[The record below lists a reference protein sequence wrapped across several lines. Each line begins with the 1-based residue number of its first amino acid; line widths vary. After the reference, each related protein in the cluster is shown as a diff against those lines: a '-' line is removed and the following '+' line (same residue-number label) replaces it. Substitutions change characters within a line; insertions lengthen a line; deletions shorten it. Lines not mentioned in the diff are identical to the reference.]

1 MAYCTKCGVKLTDKA
16 EFCTQCGKAIK
27 LKDTKT
33 KSIEQ
38 QIDNFAED
46 LGKKAEGIGKK
57 IEEKADEIGKKTDK
71 IGKKI
76 EKKTDEV
83 GEHINQWYDNTFKF
97 AGPLVGAF
105 IGLII
110 LRIIIYIIQFSGDD
124 IHIFTAFSEITLT
137 YLLLIFGSM
146 LLSGYN
152 NYFNRKFK
160 EIYQWIYPF
169 VSAVSFIIGAWI
181 AAQIMI
187 YIDTED
193 NTPIIG
199 GIGSF
204 IDTYL
209 IALFILALIIG
220 YAAHF
225 GYHYY
230 TNEKKPSS

>member
-1 MAYCTKCGVKLTDKA
+1 MEYCTKCGSKLTQDA
-16 EFCTQCGKAIK
+16 EYCTKCGKAIK
-27 LKDTKT
+27 PKDT
-33 KSIEQ
+33 KSIEK
-38 QIDNFAED
+38 QIDEFADD
-46 LGKKAEGIGKK
+46 LGKK
-57 IEEKADEIGKKTDK
+57 IEEKADEIGKKADK
-71 IGKKI
+71 IGKNI
-76 EKKTDEV
+76 EKKTDEIGDHV
-83 GEHINQWYDNTFKF
+83 NQWYDNTFKF

-110 LRIIIYIIQFSGDD
+110 LRIIIYIIQFSEDD

-137 YLLLIFGSM
+137 YLLIIFGSM

-152 NYFNRKFK
+152 NYINRKFK
-160 EIYQWIYPF
+160 EIYRWIYPF

-199 GIGSF
+199 AIGNF
-204 IDTYL
+204 LDTYL
-209 IALFILALIIG
+209 IALFILALFIG
-220 YAAHF
+220 YAAQF

-230 TNEKKPSS
+230 TNEKKTRS